1 MGPCTHPHTLV
12 RLLGDWNHSIKSL
25 NNMDKYFVGAI
36 QINGAKYF
44 ILKFI
49 LISNIE
55 CVDYSACGLYIK
67 KAFK

>member
-1 MGPCTHPHTLV
+1 
-12 RLLGDWNHSIKSL
+12 
-25 NNMDKYFVGAI
+25 MDKYFVGAI

-55 CVDYSACGLYIK
+55 CVDYSACVLYIK
-67 KAFK
+67 KAFKWLYLYLHL